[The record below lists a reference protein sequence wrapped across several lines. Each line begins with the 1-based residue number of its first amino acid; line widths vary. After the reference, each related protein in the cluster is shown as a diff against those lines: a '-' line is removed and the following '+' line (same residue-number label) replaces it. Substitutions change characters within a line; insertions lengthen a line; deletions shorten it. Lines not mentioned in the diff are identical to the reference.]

1 MKTGVRRP
9 APFELADE
17 LGWALGSSRGKSHAS
32 YVREPGG
39 ARLEGRFVCPLA
51 VRGLRRDAC
60 GPRKERN

>member
-1 MKTGVRRP
+1 MKIGDSTP

-17 LGWALGSSRGKSHAS
+17 LDWASGSRRGKSPAACA
-32 YVREPGG
+32 REPGG
-39 ARLEGRFVCPLA
+39 ARLEGRFVCPIA